1 LEDIVD
7 GASAQE
13 EQATAQT
20 SGRHGHA
27 LLRLVVLPVGCV
39 LLIGAAAY
47 TASIALSPDKPVV
60 ATMCFDSTCSF
71 GMAAGSDMSSMA
83 MSSGSDSSSMSMSG
97 AMPTRPIKPHRSPP
111 ERFVRGALHFF
122 HLR

>member
-1 LEDIVD
+1 VD
-7 GASAQE
+7 GISAQD
-13 EQATAQT
+13 EQTATQ
-20 SGRHGHA
+20 SRRHRGHA

-71 GMAAGSDMSSMA
+71 GMAAGSDMSSMPA
-83 MSSGSDSSSMSMSG
+83 PSGSSASPMTMSG
-97 AMPTRPIKPHRSPP
+97 SMQTRPIKQHRSPP

-122 HLR
+122 HMR